1 MHILLHRLCSSITYY
16 LMQYCCQTNQTPYDH
31 IGIDLFLATMRFDE
45 KLSKFFMHFKFGKKI
60 SKIVKNFYCGLKTAL
75 SLFRNAS
82 LVFKI
87 INPSCFIYNLHLLRI
102 SKLYNMQSDW
112 FFLALRQ
119 YLACCILLL
128 NTLHNLRKQKVHNFC
143 KLFSP

>member
-60 SKIVKNFYCGLKTAL
+60 SKIVKNFYCGFKTAL
-75 SLFRNAS
+75 SLFRNAY
-82 LVFKI
+82 LVFKV
-87 INPSCFIYNLHLLRI
+87 INSSCFLYNLHLLRI
-102 SKLYNMQSDW
+102 SKLYNMQSD
-112 FFLALRQ
+112 FFFSSKTIP
-119 YLACCILLL
+119 CLL
-128 NTLHNLRKQKVHNFC
+128 HSFIKYIA
-143 KLFSP
+143 

>member
-60 SKIVKNFYCGLKTAL
+60 SKIVKNFYCGFKTAL
-75 SLFRNAS
+75 SLFRNAY

-87 INPSCFIYNLHLLRI
+87 INPSCFIYIFLEFQNCTICNQIFFFSSKTIPCLLHSFI
-102 SKLYNMQSDW
+102 KYI
-112 FFLALRQ
+112 A
-119 YLACCILLL
+119 
-128 NTLHNLRKQKVHNFC
+128 
-143 KLFSP
+143 